1 MLGQDSPSSALVRSV
16 ADDRL
21 THGDV
26 TFGIGFVVI
35 IGGGT
40 LTMLGAIALR
50 FVGCL

>member
-1 MLGQDSPSSALVRSV
+1 MAPHSPAAALVRSV

-21 THGDV
+21 AHGDL
-26 TFGIGFVVI
+26 TFGIGFLVI

-50 FVGCL
+50 LAGAL